1 MMAHTRAADAGPA
14 AAGAP
19 QEAVYWFGGDPRWQA
34 PGDRAPLTRSVRADV
49 CIVGGGFSG
58 LWAAYWIKR
67 LAPDAGVVLLE
78 REFCGSGASGRNGG
92 WVNGW
97 EDSIG
102 MLVSRFGVDAATWL
116 LEASL
121 GGTEAMREVVR
132 EGGIDCDLA
141 FEGALI
147 VALSQTQLD
156 GLRDVPQAAESIGR
170 GELIRALSAHE
181 AQEACGSPRATGGLL
196 LTRAGSVQP
205 ALLVQGLRRLAVEAG
220 VQVFEASPM
229 TRLQRSLPAVVE
241 TPAGEVVADQVV
253 LTCGPWL
260 AGLRELR
267 RTLFIIPS
275 HVVATAPAPAALD
288 AMGWRCGRPF
298 ADARTAVHY
307 GQRTGDDRL
316 VFGRGGGRLGFGGRI
331 IPAHFHDRAEIAGIV
346 SDLHEMLPGSRP
358 LPVEWQWG
366 GPVERTQHGT
376 PWVGALGPHGNIHYG
391 TGFSGNG
398 VCPTQLI
405 GRTLASVALRRD
417 DEFAS
422 SPLVSEPP
430 SYLPPE
436 PARSLGAR
444 AVRAAI
450 NRCEQQADKGL
461 RPDPVSRL
469 VSRGLD
475 FSMPRTLRLPRRSD

>member
-1 MMAHTRAADAGPA
+1 MMTDTSAGRA
-14 AAGAP
+14 AAGAASGS
-19 QEAVYWFGGDPRWQA
+19 QAGVFWFGGDPRWQP
-34 PGDRAPLTRSVRADV
+34 PGDGAPLSRTVRADV

-67 LAPDAGVVLLE
+67 LAPGADVVLLE
-78 REFCGSGASGRNGG
+78 REFCGAGASGRNGG

-102 MLVSRFGVDAATWL
+102 TLVSRFGAESAAWL
-116 LEASL
+116 LEASV
-121 GGTEAMREVVR
+121 GGAEAMREAVR

-147 VALSQTQLD
+147 VALSAAQLD
-156 GLRDVPQAAESIGR
+156 GLRDLPEAAARIGH
-170 GELIRALSAHE
+170 GDLIRVLSAE
-181 AQEACGSPRATGGLL
+181 DAQEACGSPRAVGGLL
-196 LTRAGSVQP
+196 LTKAGSVQP
-205 ALLVQGLRRLAVEAG
+205 ALLVQGLRRLAVQAG
-220 VQVFEASPM
+220 VRVFEASPM
-229 TRLQRSLPAVVE
+229 TRLERGLPAVVE
-241 TPAGEVVADQVV
+241 TPAGTVVADQVV

-275 HVVATAPAPAALD
+275 HVVATAPAAEALD
-288 AMGWRCGRPF
+288 AMGWRRGRPF

-316 VFGRGGGRLGFGGRI
+316 VFGRGGGRLGFAGRI
-331 IPAHFHDRAEIAGIV
+331 VPAHFHDRAEIAAV
-346 SDLHEMLPGSRP
+346 VADLHDLLPGSRQTTI
-358 LPVEWQWG
+358 EWQWG

-376 PWVGALGPHGNIHYG
+376 PWVGALGSHGNIHYG
-391 TGFSGNG
+391 TGYSGNG
-398 VCPTQLI
+398 VCPTQLV
-405 GRTLASVALRRD
+405 GRTLASVALGLS
-417 DEFAS
+417 DEYAA

-436 PARSLGAR
+436 PVRSLGAR

-450 NRCEQQADKGL
+450 NRCEDQADKGL
-461 RPDPVSRL
+461 APDPVSRL

-475 FSMPRTLRLPRRSD
+475 FSMPRTIRLPGRS